1 MRHSR
6 SSAGNQEKF
15 TVCIGAS
22 SNPHWVLRRT
32 HPGDRHAFERLLPTI
47 NAVVRC
53 EFPAVFLSRNSR
65 RGVPLHR
72 GKTFLRNNLTRRA
85 NHRHMSSIARIKP
98 APGDRPRAFLIGIFE
113 SDGGRTSRRH
123 ILPTHRRRS
132 VASELPSEPFIVEH
146 DLLGK
151 PLRTFPEHAPLA
163 GTRER
168 AGTRR
173 GQVHVRPRPCRD
185 DPICGSR
192 QDG

>member
-1 MRHSR
+1 MREAFAVFGRPSRIIHGLHRRFRQTRIGFCAAPTLAIVMHS
-6 SSAGNQEKF
+6 KKL
-15 TVCIGAS
+15 
-22 SNPHWVLRRT
+22 LR
-32 HPGDRHAFERLLPTI
+32 TI
-47 NAVVRC
+47 NAVLRC
-53 EFPAVFLSRNSR
+53 EFPPVFLSRNSR

-123 ILPTHRRRS
+123 ILPTHRRLS

-173 GQVHVRPRPCRD
+173 GQVHVRTRPCRD

-192 QDG
+192 